1 MALVLLLP
9 LVASAF
15 RQLRG
20 GKVKGHTL
28 EPTHCDNKGKAW
40 TKQFCG
46 VPSSNLSSSKVI
58 DFSNVQASPICSQL
72 NQDRYLDAIFKAI
85 GTTNTYFVEFGS
97 RRPEV
102 LNSAHFRLNCG
113 WKGLLMDGAPGASVH
128 GPCPSCPGQ
137 ELLQAADD
145 APVRLRQAF
154 LTAENISDKFQM
166 HQVPCQFDLLTVDV
180 DWNDYW
186 LVKALDFG
194 RFQPRVVAI
203 EFSSYFRGSEKQVRS
218 YKSDGVWGGEV
229 TGASL
234 AALDGLMRAKGYKL
248 VAQVAGEH
256 GIWVSAKEMNPDD
269 HAMKIPDVVSEGW
282 QFGMRQSGANASGFE
297 EVTDPCADFGCQE
310 KASSC
315 GEGGD
320 WSFGKLLSG
329 LAQPPSASQAAANK
343 GGDNSNKGDGD
354 RAI

>member
-1 MALVLLLP
+1 
-9 LVASAF
+9 
-15 RQLRG
+15 
-20 GKVKGHTL
+20 
-28 EPTHCDNKGKAW
+28 
-40 TKQFCG
+40 
-46 VPSSNLSSSKVI
+46 
-58 DFSNVQASPICSQL
+58 
-72 NQDRYLDAIFKAI
+72 
-85 GTTNTYFVEFGS
+85 
-97 RRPEV
+97 
-102 LNSAHFRLNCG
+102 
-113 WKGLLMDGAPGASVH
+113 MDGAPGASVH

-137 ELLQAADD
+137 ELLQAAED

-154 LTAENISDKFQM
+154 LTAENINDKFQM
-166 HQVPCQFDLLTVDV
+166 HKVPCKFDLLTVDV

-194 RFQPRVVAI
+194 RFQPRVAAI

-269 HAMKIPDVVSEGW
+269 HAMKIPEVISEGW
-282 QFGMRQSGANASGFE
+282 QFGMRRSGTSASGFE
-297 EVTDPCADFGCQE
+297 EVTDPCADFGCEE

-315 GEGGD
+315 GEGG
-320 WSFGKLLSG
+320 GTQ
-329 LAQPPSASQAAANK
+329 LAE
-343 GGDNSNKGDGD
+343 
-354 RAI
+354 